1 MADDRWRNDDNRQD
15 WSEDRFRQTGERSY
29 GDRNRY
35 HSPYDRTHAADRGG
49 REFSR
54 ENRGYGIGEG
64 RSFDEGSTYGRSDY
78 GRGYDY
84 NEGYGRRRSR
94 GYGSTYGQG
103 YAGYDYERTGEADR
117 RRAYGPS
124 DWRDDRDDDRNWWD
138 RTKDQVKAWGG
149 DDDARRRREMD
160 EVEHNRGRGPRGYTR
175 SDERI
180 REDVSDRL
188 SDDWRV
194 DASDIEVTVAAG
206 EVTLSGTVGSREDK
220 RRAEDITDDCS
231 GVKHVQNNLRV
242 KDRRSSVTTAPEVV
256 RDVTDG
262 E

>member
-1 MADDRWRNDDNRQD
+1 MADDRWRHDENRQD

-29 GDRNRY
+29 GDRNPYRF
-35 HSPYDRTHAADRGG
+35 PYDRTYAADRGG
-49 REFSR
+49 REFPR
-54 ENRGYGIGEG
+54 ENRGYGVGEG
-64 RSFDEGSTYGRSDY
+64 RSFDERSTYGRSDY

-84 NEGYGRRRSR
+84 NPGYGRRQSR
-94 GYGSTYGQG
+94 GYGSPYGQG
-103 YAGYDYERTGEADR
+103 YVGDDYEGTGEPGR
-117 RRAYGPS
+117 RRAYGSS
-124 DWRDDRDDDRNWWD
+124 DWHDDRDDDRNWWD

-188 SDDWRV
+188 GDDWRL

-220 RRAEDITDDCS
+220 RRAEDIVDDCS
-231 GVKHVQNNLRV
+231 GVKHVQNNLRL
-242 KDRRSSVTTAPEVV
+242 KDRRSNITTSPDVV

>member
-15 WSEDRFRQTGERSY
+15 WSEDRVRQTRERSY
-29 GDRNRY
+29 GDRDPYRF
-35 HSPYDRTHAADRGG
+35 PYDRTYAADRSG
-49 REFSR
+49 RDFPR
-54 ENRGYGIGEG
+54 DNRGYGVGEG
-64 RSFDEGSTYGRSDY
+64 RSFDERSAYGRSDHGQGY
-78 GRGYDY
+78 GYSQ
-84 NEGYGRRRSR
+84 GYGRHQAR
-94 GYGSTYGQG
+94 GYGSTQGQE
-103 YAGYDYERTGEADR
+103 YAGYGYERTDNADR
-117 RRAYGPS
+117 RRAYGPN

-149 DDDARRRREMD
+149 DDDARHRREMD
-160 EVEHNRGRGPRGYTR
+160 EAEHNRGRGPRGYTR

-220 RRAEDITDDCS
+220 RRAEDIADDCS

-242 KDRRSSVTTAPEVV
+242 KDRRTNMTAAPEVV
-256 RDVTDG
+256 RNVTDG